1 MAVWALL
8 SISQTVKAANY
19 YITGFFVEG
28 QEWTKLDGKN
38 MESVGNNKYS
48 QTYQCETTGK
58 YCFRFAGDDLPY
70 QMCPAVAS
78 YDLTKVSSYGVSYT
92 NHEGKEN
99 YYFCVNMESGK
110 TYTFTF
116 DNSNPSNRTVACTV
130 SGEGSGTVTPT
141 EKYCSFYLIGNL
153 YKENNEEWADG
164 TKANPFNTIDG
175 KTYTYTFTGVEKT
188 VYFRVQGYD
197 PDGNKFGSD
206 FAPNTTDDKDKE
218 LTTTFQ
224 TVVSKPYNSSK
235 TKAWTFDAKS
245 DKTYTITLDYS
256 DTSKPQIKYTEGGSS
271 VVTKVIKLFNGSS
284 EVTGYNGKYTLDLSG
299 ETSTDATITL
309 TIDAKAYGLATAQ
322 AISTVGTTSD
332 IAFTAEGTEKLTLTA
347 GLIYSL
353 TVTEDGKMTVEAKE
367 KVNPYK
373 VAGAGF
379 YLVGDFMSPYNHS
392 DVNPGGDIPG
402 KINYERLYFKFEQQ
416 ADGSYKIDIPAC
428 LTAKM
433 QILGI
438 SVDGVPRVYG
448 PSGIVELY
456 GAKDHG
462 TASPVTDGSVGGNSK
477 TNNLVVVDE
486 FKDSDNFWNLVTR
499 NDGVTDDD
507 GIYEVSFTFD
517 SDSKTPKIWTIKH
530 NSLKRV
536 VYLLSNAQGATAQPL
551 YDSRIDIPSGY
562 SDVSSASAVHLE
574 GITNK
579 YFVLGTVVRNMSTP
593 EIKKQAIKADDGIHE
608 ISQEKGGK
616 QCGTHTKFFF
626 LGADPVYESDNTTIK
641 TQDSYQLTANKPAV
655 AISKLKGNKVV
666 QVNPTKGRDD
676 VAGKDNSYGMQA
688 EIYVPNAGKID
699 YPDVISMVGPA
710 IPSTTTTN
718 VDGTTKW
725 LWDATAGDMTYD
737 ESDHCYKLVL
747 NTSADL
753 YGKTFRFVGDHAITQ
768 NWYEDGTPA
777 NVKYPDVKVEGTS
790 EATVADPNVVNY
802 TSDCTENTIVHDSDI
817 KWNRGAG
824 LWTVRFYI
832 IPGKDKNTF
841 QYTIT
846 GASKIYIPVT
856 AHMGKLLRTYTSA
869 IDVVPVDKEVLVYA
883 AQSYTKNEKNNTGSG
898 DETGTVMLYRLKF
911 IPANQGVVLYAPTT
925 LGNDKPGLIEVVPAY
940 SATVKRYS
948 NDVFDY
954 VKDWAKPETKK
965 ELIWVNQETHEQKK
979 DVWNNYLVPV
989 LTDTKITQFYFDDQ
1003 NKWTGRNFA
1012 FTRYSQTNT
1021 GRANKVIKDDA
1032 TNEDPAKRDYF
1043 SFFRG
1048 AGTVKASYSYL
1059 MLPRTIM
1066 EGNGQIL
1073 DQNQDNDKNRF
1084 SKSMV
1089 WFEGIDAPMDN
1100 ETTGISELKNNVSNT
1115 DAAYYTLQGVKVAK
1129 PVKGIY
1135 IHQGKKVII
1144 K

>member
-8 SISQTVKAANY
+8 SISQTVKAADVTVY
-19 YITGFFVEG
+19 F
-28 QEWTKLDGKN
+28 QCPDGWPTP
-38 MESVGNNKYS
+38 VHAYAYGNGAIS
-48 QTYQCETTGK
+48 GWGETPE
-58 YCFRFAGDDLPY
+58 C
-70 QMCPAVAS
+70 
-78 YDLTKVSSYGVSYT
+78 TKVSTQKGVELWKCSFDSKFTKVIFQDGNRQGQTAAEGFAVKDNHVYT
-92 NHEGKEN
+92 SAGDQGTLSEFEKKAP
-99 YYFCVNMESGK
+99 Y
-110 TYTFTF
+110 TYTLRGGYSTGEW
-116 DNSNPSNRTVACTV
+116 SNES
-130 SGEGSGTVTPT
+130 S
-141 EKYCSFYLIGNL
+141 SFVY
-153 YKENNEEWADG
+153 DG
-164 TKANPFNTIDG
+164 TSK
-175 KTYTYTFTGVEKT
+175 YTYTFTAAQDGEFRFRVNTNYKKENTEDADIALCPDGTGEVKSQALTNEPVEVSYTNKKNALGVLINTNNYWTYNVTKGKEYTFTLAEVYNSTDNTYSRKLSVVAEKT
-188 VYFRVQGYD
+188 IQLLNAGT
-197 PDGNKFGSD
+197 P
-206 FAPNTTDDKDKE
+206 
-218 LTTTFQ
+218 
-224 TVVSKPYNSSK
+224 
-235 TKAWTFDAKS
+235 
-245 DKTYTITLDYS
+245 
-256 DTSKPQIKYTEGGSS
+256 
-271 VVTKVIKLFNGSS
+271 
-284 EVTGYNGKYTLDLSG
+284 VTGSNGKYILDLSG
-299 ETSTDATITL
+299 EASANATISL
-309 TIDAKAYGLATAQ
+309 TIDDVACGLATAQ
-322 AISTVGTTSD
+322 EISTVGTTTG
-332 IAFTAEGTEKLTLTA
+332 IAFTTGGTEKLTLKA

-353 TVTEDGKMTVEAKE
+353 TVTKDGKMTVEAKE

-392 DVNPGGDIPG
+392 DVNPGGDTPG
-402 KINYERLYFKFEQQ
+402 TINYERLYFKFEQQ
-416 ADGSYKIDIPAC
+416 TDGSYKIDIPAC

-433 QILGI
+433 QILGV

-448 PSGIVELY
+448 PSGIEQLH
-456 GAKDHG
+456 GAKDYG
-462 TASPVTDGSVGGNSK
+462 TASPVTDGSVGGDRE
-477 TNNLVVVDE
+477 TNNLVVVDG

-499 NDGVTDDD
+499 NDNVTDDD
-507 GIYEVSFTFD
+507 GIYEVSFEYD
-517 SDSKTPKIWTIKH
+517 PKTQSPTTWTIKH

-551 YDSRIDIPSGY
+551 YDSRSKIKDGY

-574 GITNK
+574 GITSK
-579 YFVLGTVVRNMSTP
+579 YFVLGTVVRDLSNKDSK
-593 EIKKQAIKADDGIHE
+593 IYKQAIKAGDGIHM
-608 ISQEKGGK
+608 ISDENGGK

-626 LGADPVYESDNTTIK
+626 LGADPVYESDNTTIVTK
-641 TQDSYQLTANKPAV
+641 SNYRLTANKPAV
-655 AISKLKGNKVV
+655 AISKLKGNKIVE
-666 QVNPTKGRDD
+666 VNPTKGSNDE
-676 VAGKDNSYGMQA
+676 AGEDNSYGMQA
-688 EIYVPNAGKID
+688 EIYVPNGDKID
-699 YPDVISMVGPA
+699 YPDAISMVGPA

-768 NWYEDGTPA
+768 NWYEDDTPA
-777 NVKYPDVKVEGTS
+777 NLKYPDEKVEGTS

-802 TSDCTENTIVHDSDI
+802 TSDCTENTIEHDKDI

-846 GASKIYIPVT
+846 GAHKIYIPVI

-869 IDVVPVDKEVLVYA
+869 VDVVPVDKEVLVYA
-883 AQSYTKNEKNNTGSG
+883 AQSYTKNKENNTGSG
-898 DETGTVMLYRLKF
+898 DETGTVKLYRLKF

-925 LGNDKPGLIEVVPAY
+925 LGNENPDLIEVVPAY

-948 NDVFDY
+948 NDAFDY
-954 VKDWAKPETKK
+954 VEDWAKPETKK
-965 ELIWVNQETHEQKK
+965 ELIWVNQETHEQEK

-1021 GRANKVIKDDA
+1021 GRANGVIKDN
-1032 TNEDPAKRDYF
+1032 TTDPDPKKHDYF
-1043 SFFRG
+1043 SFFRA

>member
-8 SISQTVKAANY
+8 SISQTVKADDFCIMGTFTGEDRAN
-19 YITGFFVEG
+19 
-28 QEWTKLDGKN
+28 WAKLDGKN
-38 MESVGNNKYS
+38 MDLVGTNKYS
-48 QTYQCETTGK
+48 QTYQCTKAGE
-58 YCFRFAGDDLPY
+58 YRFRFIGIGWDGE
-70 QMCPAVAS
+70 MCPEQSS
-78 YDLTKVSSYGVSYT
+78 YDLTQASPNCKVFY
-92 NHEGKEN
+92 NDQPGKKNN
-99 YYFCVNMESGK
+99 YFYVNMESGK

-116 DNSNPSNRTVACTV
+116 DDSSVDNRTVACKV
-130 SGEGSGTVTPT
+130 SGSE
-141 EKYCSFYLIGNL
+141 
-153 YKENNEEWADG
+153 
-164 TKANPFNTIDG
+164 
-175 KTYTYTFTGVEKT
+175 
-188 VYFRVQGYD
+188 
-197 PDGNKFGSD
+197 
-206 FAPNTTDDKDKE
+206 
-218 LTTTFQ
+218 
-224 TVVSKPYNSSK
+224 
-235 TKAWTFDAKS
+235 
-245 DKTYTITLDYS
+245 
-256 DTSKPQIKYTEGGSS
+256 
-271 VVTKVIKLFNGSS
+271 VVTKVIKLLNGSS
-284 EVTGYNGKYTLDLSG
+284 ELTGSNGRYSLDLSS
-299 ETSTDATITL
+299 ETSKDATITL
-309 TIDAKAYGLATAQ
+309 TIDGEPYGLATAQ
-322 AISTVGTTSD
+322 TISAAGTTSG
-332 IAFTAEGTEKLTLTA
+332 IAFTTEGTGALTLKA

-353 TVTEDGKMTVEAKE
+353 SVTEDGKMTVVAEE
-367 KVNPYK
+367 MVEPYS
-373 VAGAGF
+373 VVGAGF
-379 YLVGDFMSPYNHS
+379 YLVGDFMSQYN
-392 DVNPGGDIPG
+392 DKTVNPGGDTPG
-402 KINYERLYFKFEQQ
+402 QINYKRLYFKFEEQK
-416 ADGSYKIDIPAC
+416 DGSYKIDIPAC

-433 QILGI
+433 QILGV

-448 PSGIVELY
+448 PSGIEKLH
-456 GAKDHG
+456 GAKDYG
-462 TASPVTDGSVGGNSK
+462 TASPVTDGSVGGDSE
-477 TNNLVVVDE
+477 TNNLLVVDD
-486 FKDSDNFWNLVTR
+486 FNDQINYWDLVTR

-507 GIYEVSFTFD
+507 GTYEVSFKYNPETK
-517 SDSKTPKIWTIKH
+517 SPTTWTIKH

-551 YDSRIDIPSGY
+551 YDSRINIPSGY
-562 SDVSSASAVHLE
+562 SDVASASAVHLE

-579 YFVLGTVVRNMSTP
+579 YFVLGTVVRNMPSP
-593 EIKKQAIKADDGIHE
+593 EIYNQAIKADDGIHQ
-608 ISQEKGGK
+608 ISDEKGGK

-699 YPDVISMVGPA
+699 YPDAISMVGPA

-768 NWYEDGTPA
+768 NWYEDDTPA
-777 NVKYPDVKVEGTS
+777 NLKYPDEKVEGTS

-802 TSDCTENTIVHDSDI
+802 TSDCTENTIEHDKDI

-883 AQSYTKNEKNNTGSG
+883 AQSYTKNNKNNTGSG

-954 VKDWAKPETKK
+954 VKDWAKPETTK
-965 ELIWVNQETHEQKK
+965 EQIWVNQVTHEQAK
-979 DVWNNYLVPV
+979 DKWNNYLVPV

-1012 FTRYSQTNT
+1012 FTRYSQTKT
-1021 GRANKVIKDDA
+1021 GRANGVIKDN
-1032 TNEDPAKRDYF
+1032 TTDPDPKKHDYF
-1043 SFFRG
+1043 SFFR
-1048 AGTVKASYSYL
+1048 AVGTVKASYSYL
-1059 MLPRTIM
+1059 MLPRTAM

-1073 DQNQDNDKNRF
+1073 DQNQDNDANF
-1084 SKSMV
+1084 AKSMA

-1100 ETTGISELKNNVSNT
+1100 ETTGISELKNNASNS
-1115 DAAYYTLQGVKVAK
+1115 DAAYYTLQGVKVVK

-1135 IHQGKKVII
+1135 IHQGKKVIV

>member
-1 MAVWALL
+1 MMA
-8 SISQTVKAANY
+8 
-19 YITGFFVEG
+19 
-28 QEWTKLDGKN
+28 
-38 MESVGNNKYS
+38 
-48 QTYQCETTGK
+48 
-58 YCFRFAGDDLPY
+58 
-70 QMCPAVAS
+70 
-78 YDLTKVSSYGVSYT
+78 YDKV
-92 NHEGKEN
+92 
-99 YYFCVNMESGK
+99 
-110 TYTFTF
+110 
-116 DNSNPSNRTVACTV
+116 
-130 SGEGSGTVTPT
+130 
-141 EKYCSFYLIGNL
+141 
-153 YKENNEEWADG
+153 
-164 TKANPFNTIDG
+164 
-175 KTYTYTFTGVEKT
+175 
-188 VYFRVQGYD
+188 
-197 PDGNKFGSD
+197 
-206 FAPNTTDDKDKE
+206 
-218 LTTTFQ
+218 
-224 TVVSKPYNSSK
+224 TVVSHYKQGKDWKENPNFNFTTKDGKIYTCTLNDVPSETEAIWFRIVKGGIEYGPQSTKEDLTLTSDFQQTYPNAKKALMINHKKGENS
-235 TKAWTFDAKS
+235 
-245 DKTYTITLDYS
+245 YTITYNYK
-256 DTSKPQIKYTEGGSS
+256 TNQIKYEVSEGGSTD
-271 VVTKVIKLFNGSS
+271 VTKEIKLLNGTS

-309 TIDAKAYGLATAQ
+309 TIDGTAYGLATAQ

-332 IAFTAEGTEKLTLTA
+332 IAFTAEGTEKLTLKA

-353 TVTEDGKMTVEAKE
+353 SVTKDGKMTVEAKE

-392 DVNPGGDIPG
+392 DVNPGGDTPG
-402 KINYERLYFKFEQQ
+402 TINYERLYFKFEQQ
-416 ADGSYKIDIPAC
+416 TDGSYKIDIPAC

-433 QILGI
+433 QILGV

-462 TASPVTDGSVGGNSK
+462 KASPVTDGSVGGNSE
-477 TNNLVVVDE
+477 TNNLVVVDG

-507 GIYEVSFTFD
+507 GSYEVSFTFD

-551 YDSRIDIPSGY
+551 YDSRINNTSSY
-562 SDVSSASAVHLE
+562 SNVASATAVHLE

-579 YFVLGTVVRNMSTP
+579 YFVLGTVVRNMSNVDGD
-593 EIKKQAIKADDGIHE
+593 IYKQASKAGDGIHE
-608 ISQEKGGK
+608 IPKNKGGDE
-616 QCGTHTKFFF
+616 CGTHTKFFF

-655 AISKLKGNKVV
+655 AISKLKGNKIVE
-666 QVNPTKGRDD
+666 VNPTKGRDD

-688 EIYVPNAGKID
+688 EIYVPNAGNID

-768 NWYEDGTPA
+768 NWYEDDTPA
-777 NVKYPDVKVEGTS
+777 NLKYPDEKVEGTS

-802 TSDCTENTIVHDSDI
+802 TSDCTENTIEHDKDI

-846 GASKIYIPVT
+846 GASKIYIPVI

-883 AQSYTKNEKNNTGSG
+883 AQSYTKNKENNTGSG
-898 DETGTVMLYRLKF
+898 DETGTVKLYRLKF

-948 NDVFDY
+948 SDVFDY
-954 VKDWAKPETKK
+954 VEDWAKPETKK
-965 ELIWVNQETHEQKK
+965 ELIWVNQETHEQEK

-1012 FTRYSQTNT
+1012 FTRYSQTKT
-1021 GRANKVIKDDA
+1021 GRTNGIIKDDA

-1066 EGNGQIL
+1066 AGNGQIL
-1073 DQNQDNDKNRF
+1073 DQNQDNDTKLF

>member
-1 MAVWALL
+1 MKRFFTLFMAVWALL
-8 SISQTVKAANY
+8 SISQTVKAADVTVYFQCPDGWTTPVHVYAYGNGTISDWDKTPECTKFY
-19 YITGFFVEG
+19 TSKGVEL
-28 QEWTKLDGKN
+28 WRYTFD
-38 MESVGNNKYS
+38 SKY
-48 QTYQCETTGK
+48 
-58 YCFRFAGDDLPY
+58 
-70 QMCPAVAS
+70 
-78 YDLTKVSSYGVSYT
+78 TKVIFQDGNRQGQTAAAGFDVNDNHVYT
-92 NHEGKEN
+92 SADDQGTLSEFEKKAP
-99 YYFCVNMESGK
+99 Y
-110 TYTFTF
+110 TYTLRGGYGESEW
-116 DNSNPSNRTVACTV
+116 SNESSNFV
-130 SGEGSGTVTPT
+130 
-141 EKYCSFYLIGNL
+141 Y
-153 YKENNEEWADG
+153 DG
-164 TKANPFNTIDG
+164 TSK
-175 KTYTYTFTGVEKT
+175 YTYTFTAVQTGDFRFRVNTNYKKEKNEDPVIALCPDGTGEVKSQALTNEPVDVSYTNKKNASGALINANNYWTYNVTNGKEYTFTLSEVYNSEDNTYSRKLSVVAEKT
-188 VYFRVQGYD
+188 IQLLNAGT
-197 PDGNKFGSD
+197 
-206 FAPNTTDDKDKE
+206 A
-218 LTTTFQ
+218 
-224 TVVSKPYNSSK
+224 
-235 TKAWTFDAKS
+235 
-245 DKTYTITLDYS
+245 
-256 DTSKPQIKYTEGGSS
+256 
-271 VVTKVIKLFNGSS
+271 
-284 EVTGYNGKYTLDLSG
+284 VTGSNGKYILDLSG
-299 ETSTDATITL
+299 EASTDATITL
-309 TIDAKAYGLATAQ
+309 SIDGTSYGLTTAQ
-322 AISTVGTTSD
+322 TISTVGTTTG
-332 IAFTAEGTEKLTLTA
+332 IAFTTEGIEKLTLKA

-392 DVNPGGDIPG
+392 DVTPGGDTPG
-402 KINYERLYFKFEQQ
+402 TINYERLYFKFEQQ
-416 ADGSYKIDIPAC
+416 KDGSYKIDIPAC
-428 LTAKM
+428 LTVKM

-448 PSGIVELY
+448 PAEVKELY

-462 TASPVTDGSVGGNSK
+462 TASPVTDGSVGGNSE
-477 TNNLVVVDE
+477 TDNLVVVDG
-486 FKDSDNFWNLVTR
+486 FNDQINYWKLVTR

-507 GIYEVSFTFD
+507 GAYEVSLKYD
-517 SDSKTPKIWTIKH
+517 PKTQSPTTWTIKH

-536 VYLLSNAQGATAQPL
+536 MYLLSNAQGATAQPL
-551 YDSRIDIPSGY
+551 YDSRSDIPSGY
-562 SDVSSASAVHLE
+562 SDNASASAVHLE

-579 YFVLGTVVRNMSTP
+579 YYVLGTVVRNLTDS
-593 EIKKQAIKADDGIHE
+593 EVLRQASKADDGIHK
-608 ISQEKGGK
+608 ISDDKGGK

-626 LGADPVYESDNTTIK
+626 LGADPEYESDNTTIVTK
-641 TQDSYQLTANKPAV
+641 SSYQLTANKPAV
-655 AISKLKGNKVV
+655 AISKLKGNKIV
-666 QVNPTKGRDD
+666 QVNPTKGRDYESRED
-676 VAGKDNSYGMQA
+676 DRYGMQA
-688 EIYVPNAGKID
+688 EIQVPNANQID
-699 YPDVISMVGPA
+699 YPDAISMVGPA

-777 NVKYPDVKVEGTS
+777 NVKYPDEKVEGTS
-790 EATVADPNVVNY
+790 DATVADPNVVNY
-802 TSDCTENTIVHDSDI
+802 TFDCTENTIEHDKDI

-846 GASKIYIPVT
+846 GASKIYIPVI

-883 AQSYTKNEKNNTGSG
+883 AQSYTKNKENNTGSG
-898 DETGTVMLYRLKF
+898 DETGTVKLYRLKF

-925 LGNDKPGLIEVVPAY
+925 LGNEKPGLIEVVPAY

-948 NDVFDY
+948 SEVFDY
-954 VKDWAKPETKK
+954 VEDWAKPETKK
-965 ELIWVNQETHEQKK
+965 EQIWVNQETHEQEK

-1021 GRANKVIKDDA
+1021 GRAKGVIKDD
-1032 TNEDPAKRDYF
+1032 TINEDPAKRDYF

-1073 DQNQDNDKNRF
+1073 DQNQDNDTKRF

>member
-1 MAVWALL
+1 MKRFFTLLMAVWTLL
-8 SISQTVKAANY
+8 SISQTVKAVNC
-19 YITGFFVEG
+19 YITGYFVGES
-28 QEWTKLDGKN
+28 EWTTLDGKN
-38 MESVGNNKYS
+38 MESVVNNKYS
-48 QTYQCETTGK
+48 QTYQCTKSGE
-58 YCFRFAGDDLPY
+58 YRFRFAVEGWKA
-70 QMCPAVAS
+70 QMCPDVERFDLANKSKKIVYTDQNG
-78 YDLTKVSSYGVSYT
+78 YD
-92 NHEGKEN
+92 NN
-99 YYFCVNMESGK
+99 YFYVNMENGK

-116 DNSNPSNRTVACTV
+116 DDSNKDNRTVACTV
-130 SGEGSGTVTPT
+130 S
-141 EKYCSFYLIGNL
+141 
-153 YKENNEEWADG
+153 
-164 TKANPFNTIDG
+164 
-175 KTYTYTFTGVEKT
+175 
-188 VYFRVQGYD
+188 
-197 PDGNKFGSD
+197 
-206 FAPNTTDDKDKE
+206 
-218 LTTTFQ
+218 
-224 TVVSKPYNSSK
+224 
-235 TKAWTFDAKS
+235 
-245 DKTYTITLDYS
+245 
-256 DTSKPQIKYTEGGSS
+256 GSS
-271 VVTKVIKLFNGSS
+271 VVTKVIKLLNGTT
-284 EVTGYNGKYTLDLSG
+284 EVTGSNGKYTLDLSG
-299 ETSTDATITL
+299 ETSTDAIITL
-309 TIDAKAYGLATAQ
+309 DIDGTTYGLATAQ

-332 IAFTAEGTEKLTLTA
+332 IAFTTEGTEKLTLKA
-347 GLIYSL
+347 GLVYSL

-392 DVNPGGDIPG
+392 DVNPGGDTPG
-402 KINYERLYFKFEQQ
+402 TINYERLYFKFEQQ
-416 ADGSYKIDIPAC
+416 KDGSYKIDIPAC

-433 QILGI
+433 QILGV

-448 PSGIVELY
+448 PSGIEQLH
-456 GAKDHG
+456 GAKDYG
-462 TASPVTDGSVGGNSK
+462 TASPVTDGSVGGDSEK
-477 TNNLVVVDE
+477 NNLVVVDG

-574 GITNK
+574 GITSK

-593 EIKKQAIKADDGIHE
+593 EIQKQAIKADDGIHE

-777 NVKYPDVKVEGTS
+777 NVKYPDEKVEGTS

-802 TSDCTENTIVHDSDI
+802 TSECTENTIEHDKDI

-832 IPGKDKNTF
+832 IPGKDNKNTF

-869 IDVVPVDKEVLVYA
+869 IDVVPVDANVLIYA
-883 AQSYTKNEKNNTGSG
+883 AQSYTKNKENNTGSG
-898 DETGTVMLYRLKF
+898 DETGTVKLYRLKF
-911 IPANQGVVLYAPTT
+911 IPANQGVVLYSPNSSLDDGTPTK
-925 LGNDKPGLIEVVPAY
+925 LEVVPAY
-940 SATVKRYS
+940 SETVKRYTH
-948 NDVFDY
+948 DVFDY
-954 VKDWAKPETKK
+954 VDGWADSPAK
-965 ELIWVNQETHEQKK
+965 ESIWFNVHTLEK
-979 DVWNNYLVPV
+979 WNNYLVPV
-989 LTDTKITQFYFDDQ
+989 LKDTKITQFFIDDQ
-1003 NKWTGRNFA
+1003 NNWTGRNFA
-1012 FTRYSQTNT
+1012 FTRYSKTFT
-1021 GRANKVIKDDA
+1021 GQKNKVLEDDD
-1032 TNEDPAKRDYF
+1032 TNADTSKRDYF
-1043 SFFRG
+1043 SFFRA

-1073 DQNQDNDKNRF
+1073 DQSQDNDPVF

>member
-8 SISQTVKAANY
+8 SISQTVKAVNY
-19 YITGFFVEG
+19 YITGCFVGESK
-28 QEWTKLDGKN
+28 WTTLGDK
-38 MESVGNNKYS
+38 MERESVESNKYS
-48 QTYQCETTGK
+48 QTYHCEKSGE
-58 YCFRFAGDDLPY
+58 YHFRFAGEGWGA
-70 QMCPAVAS
+70 QMCPEKNS
-78 YDLTKVSSYGVSYT
+78 FDLANKSAKVFYT
-92 NHEGKEN
+92 DQDGRSNN
-99 YYFCVNMESGK
+99 YFYVNMESGK

-116 DNSNPSNRTVACTV
+116 DDSSASNRTVACTV
-130 SGEGSGTVTPT
+130 S
-141 EKYCSFYLIGNL
+141 
-153 YKENNEEWADG
+153 
-164 TKANPFNTIDG
+164 
-175 KTYTYTFTGVEKT
+175 
-188 VYFRVQGYD
+188 
-197 PDGNKFGSD
+197 
-206 FAPNTTDDKDKE
+206 
-218 LTTTFQ
+218 
-224 TVVSKPYNSSK
+224 
-235 TKAWTFDAKS
+235 
-245 DKTYTITLDYS
+245 
-256 DTSKPQIKYTEGGSS
+256 GSS

-284 EVTGYNGKYTLDLSG
+284 EVTGSNGKYTLDLS
-299 ETSTDATITL
+299 SAAADATITL
-309 TIDAKAYGLATAQ
+309 SIDGAKYGLETGKIIEAA
-322 AISTVGTTSD
+322 GTTSG
-332 IAFTAEGTEKLTLTA
+332 IAFTTEGKAALTLKA

-353 TVTEDGKMTVEAKE
+353 TVTEDGKMTVVAEE
-367 KVNPYK
+367 KVDPYAA
-373 VAGAGF
+373 VYNAGF
-379 YLVGDFMSPYNHS
+379 YLVGDFMSQYN
-392 DVNPGGDIPG
+392 DKTVNPGGDTPG

-416 ADGSYKIDIPAC
+416 KDGSYKIDIPAC

-433 QILGI
+433 QILGV

-448 PSGIVELY
+448 PSGIEQLH
-456 GAKDHG
+456 GAKDYG
-462 TASPVTDGSVGGNSK
+462 TASPVTDGSVGGDRE
-477 TNNLVVVDE
+477 TNNLVVVDG

-499 NDGVTDDD
+499 NDKVTDDD
-507 GIYEVSFTFD
+507 GIYEVSFEYD
-517 SDSKTPKIWTIKH
+517 PKTQSPTTWTIKH

-551 YDSRIDIPSGY
+551 YDSRSKIEDGY

-574 GITNK
+574 GITSK
-579 YFVLGTVVRNMSTP
+579 YFVLGTVVRDLSNTDSK
-593 EIKKQAIKADDGIHE
+593 IYKQAIKADDGIHK
-608 ISQEKGGK
+608 IPDEKGGK

-626 LGADPVYESDNTTIK
+626 LGADPVYESDNTTIVTK
-641 TQDSYQLTANKPAV
+641 SSYWLTANKPAV
-655 AISKLKGNKVV
+655 AISKLKGNKIVE
-666 QVNPTKGRDD
+666 VNPTKGSNDE
-676 VAGKDNSYGMQA
+676 AGEDNSYGMQA
-688 EIYVPNAGKID
+688 EIYVPNGDKID
-699 YPDVISMVGPA
+699 YPDAISMVGPA

-768 NWYEDGTPA
+768 NWYEDDTPA
-777 NVKYPDVKVEGTS
+777 NLKYPDEKVEGTS

-802 TSDCTENTIVHDSDI
+802 TSDCTENTIEHDKDI

-832 IPGKDKNTF
+832 IPGKNKNTF

-846 GASKIYIPVT
+846 GASKIYIPVI

-869 IDVVPVDKEVLVYA
+869 VDVVPVDKEVLVYA
-883 AQSYTKNEKNNTGSG
+883 AQSYTKNKENNTGSG
-898 DETGTVMLYRLKF
+898 DETGTVKLYRLKF
-911 IPANQGVVLYAPTT
+911 IPANQGVVLYAPTK
-925 LGNDKPGLIEVVPAY
+925 LGNEEPGQIEVVPAY

-948 NDVFDY
+948 NDAFDY
-954 VKDWAKPETKK
+954 VEDWAKPETKK
-965 ELIWVNQETHEQKK
+965 EQIWFNQKTHEQEN

-1012 FTRYSQTNT
+1012 FTRYSQTKT
-1021 GRANKVIKDDA
+1021 GRANGVIKDN
-1032 TNEDPAKRDYF
+1032 TTDPDPKKHDYF
-1043 SFFRG
+1043 SFFRA

-1073 DQNQDNDKNRF
+1073 DQNQDNDTNRF

>member
-1 MAVWALL
+1 MKRFFTLFMAVWALL
-8 SISQTVKAANY
+8 SISQTVKAVNC
-19 YITGFFVEG
+19 YITGYFVGES
-28 QEWTKLDGKN
+28 EWTTLDGKN
-38 MESVGNNKYS
+38 MESVVNNKYS
-48 QTYQCETTGK
+48 QTYQCTKSGE
-58 YCFRFAGDDLPY
+58 YRFRFAVEGWKA
-70 QMCPAVAS
+70 QMCPDVERFDLANKSKKIVYTDQNG
-78 YDLTKVSSYGVSYT
+78 YDS
-92 NHEGKEN
+92 N
-99 YYFCVNMESGK
+99 YFYVNMENGK

-116 DNSNPSNRTVACTV
+116 DDSSAANRTVACKV
-130 SGEGSGTVTPT
+130 SGSE
-141 EKYCSFYLIGNL
+141 
-153 YKENNEEWADG
+153 
-164 TKANPFNTIDG
+164 
-175 KTYTYTFTGVEKT
+175 
-188 VYFRVQGYD
+188 
-197 PDGNKFGSD
+197 
-206 FAPNTTDDKDKE
+206 
-218 LTTTFQ
+218 
-224 TVVSKPYNSSK
+224 
-235 TKAWTFDAKS
+235 
-245 DKTYTITLDYS
+245 
-256 DTSKPQIKYTEGGSS
+256 
-271 VVTKVIKLFNGSS
+271 VVTKVIKLLNGSS
-284 EVTGYNGKYTLDLSG
+284 ELTGSNGRYSLDLSS

-309 TIDAKAYGLATAQ
+309 TIDGEPYGLATAQ
-322 AISTVGTTSD
+322 TISAAGTTSG
-332 IAFTAEGTEKLTLTA
+332 IAFTAGGTGALTLKA

-353 TVTEDGKMTVEAKE
+353 SVTEDGKMTVVAEE
-367 KVNPYK
+367 MVEPYS
-373 VAGAGF
+373 VVGAGF
-379 YLVGDFMSPYNHS
+379 YLVGDFMSQYN
-392 DVNPGGDIPG
+392 DKTVNPGGDTPG
-402 KINYERLYFKFEQQ
+402 QINYKRLYFKFEEQK
-416 ADGSYKIDIPAC
+416 DGSYKIDIPAC

-433 QILGI
+433 QILGV

-448 PSGIVELY
+448 PSGIERLH
-456 GAKDHG
+456 GAKDYG
-462 TASPVTDGSVGGNSK
+462 TASPVTDGSVGGDSEK
-477 TNNLVVVDE
+477 NNLVVVDE

-507 GIYEVSFTFD
+507 GIYEVSFEYD
-517 SDSKTPKIWTIKH
+517 PKTQSPTTWTIKH

-551 YDSRIDIPSGY
+551 YDSRSKIKDGF

-574 GITNK
+574 GITSK
-579 YFVLGTVVRNMSTP
+579 YFVLGTVVRDLSNTDSK
-593 EIKKQAIKADDGIHE
+593 IYKQAIKADDGIHK
-608 ISQEKGGK
+608 IPDEKGGK

-626 LGADPVYESDNTTIK
+626 LGADPVYESDNTTIVTK
-641 TQDSYQLTANKPAV
+641 SSYWLTANKPAV
-655 AISKLKGNKVV
+655 AISKLKGNKIVE
-666 QVNPTKGRDD
+666 VNPTKGSNDE
-676 VAGKDNSYGMQA
+676 AGEDNSYGMQA
-688 EIYVPNAGKID
+688 EIYVPNGDKID
-699 YPDVISMVGPA
+699 YPDAISMVGPA

-768 NWYEDGTPA
+768 NWYEDDTPA
-777 NVKYPDVKVEGTS
+777 NLKYPDEKVEGTS

-802 TSDCTENTIVHDSDI
+802 TSDCTENTIEHDKDI

-883 AQSYTKNEKNNTGSG
+883 AQSYTKNNKNNTGSG

-954 VKDWAKPETKK
+954 VKDWAKPETTK
-965 ELIWVNQETHEQKK
+965 EQIWVNQETHEQAK
-979 DVWNNYLVPV
+979 DKWNNYLVPV

-1003 NKWTGRNFA
+1003 KKWTGRNFA

-1021 GRANKVIKDDA
+1021 GRANGVIKDN
-1032 TNEDPAKRDYF
+1032 TTDPDPKKHDYF